1 MKNIL
6 KFNPE
11 LAKNIWLELSPQRL
25 VTMPAILLL
34 FVFLIFSLNSGEE
47 NPWTTVHYFSFYGFI
62 FIGILW
68 GMKSSSDAILDEY
81 NEKTWDWQKMS
92 SIGPWKLAIGK
103 LIGSTIYNWY
113 GALICWGLFMYSATY
128 TSQPKAEF
136 ITGFLLVAIMVG
148 LHGLMILIALQLIRR
163 TNANTKIKSNRIFL
177 TGILFAGI
185 LSSIFSYFT
194 LLGSSKMM
202 QLTWYG
208 IAIPSLDF
216 LLFTSVVYTLWI
228 LAGLYRSMRTELQF
242 TDPPSWWLFFLI
254 FHFIF
259 QYGFFL
265 PEGKMVDLSAISET
279 LTLLFVEAMLLTY
292 LLALSENKDIV
303 LFRKLINAL
312 KSSDFPTFYKY
323 VPLWLITLPI
333 AKIAGFLV
341 LLFLLIFDE
350 NQVLKTILKDY
361 GLTNKVEIVCFYF
374 AILLFVVRDLG
385 ILLLLNFSNRPQRAD
400 TSMLVYLVLIYLILP
415 TLTSGL
421 GISVILYPDITQGI
435 IPLIG
440 FPLVEA
446 ITVVYF
452 LVKKWQEISYNYQQ
466 NS

>member
-6 KFNPE
+6 RFNPE

-25 VTMPAILLL
+25 VTMPAILFL
-34 FVFLIFSLNSGEE
+34 FVFLIFSLNSTED
-47 NPWTTVHYFSFYGFI
+47 NPWATVHYLSFYGFI

-68 GMKSSSDAILDEY
+68 GMKTSSDAILDEY

-92 SIGPWKLAIGK
+92 SIGPWKLALGK

-113 GALICWGLFMYSATY
+113 GALICWGFFMYSSSY
-128 TSQPKAEF
+128 TTQPNEELK
-136 ITGFLLVAIMVG
+136 TGFLLVAVMIG

-163 TNANTKIKSNRIFL
+163 TNAGTKIKSIRIFL
-177 TGILFAGI
+177 SGLLFAGT
-185 LSSIFSYFT
+185 LSSIFSYLTFFDS
-194 LLGSSKMM
+194 GSKM
-202 QLTWYG
+202 QLSWYG
-208 IAIPSLDF
+208 FSIPTLDF
-216 LLFTSVVYTLWI
+216 LLFSSVVYTFWI
-228 LAGLYRSMRTELQF
+228 LAGLYRSMRMELQF
-242 TDPPSWWLFFLI
+242 TDPPSWWIFFLI
-254 FHFIF
+254 FNIFF

-265 PEGKMVDLSAISET
+265 PEGKVIDLSALSATFTLFFVET
-279 LTLLFVEAMLLTY
+279 LFLSY

-312 KSSDFPTFYKY
+312 KSSDFTTFYNY

-333 AKIAGFLV
+333 AKLAGFLV
-341 LLFLLIFDE
+341 LVLFLFFDAK
-350 NQVLKTILKDY
+350 QGLAPFLSDY
-361 GLTNKVEIVCFYF
+361 GLTDKIEITSFYF
-374 AILLFVVRDLG
+374 AILLFVLRDLG

-421 GISVILYPDITQGI
+421 GISVILYPDITHGI
-435 IPLIG
+435 FPLIG

-446 ITVVYF
+446 IAVVYF
-452 LVKKWQEISYNYQQ
+452 LVKKWQEISFNYQR
-466 NS
+466 NF

>member
-11 LAKNIWLELSPQRL
+11 LAKNIWLELSLQRL
-25 VTMPAILLL
+25 ITMPAILLL
-34 FVFLIFSLNSGEE
+34 FVFLIFSLNSGAE

-81 NEKTWDWQKMS
+81 NDKTWDWQKMS
-92 SIGPWKLAIGK
+92 SIGPWKLAVGK

-113 GALICWGLFMYSATY
+113 GAIICWGLFMYSATY

-136 ITGFLLVAIMVG
+136 KTGFLLVTIMLG

-177 TGILFAGI
+177 FGILFAGI

-194 LLGSSKMM
+194 LFGSSKMM

-208 IAIPSLDF
+208 IAIPTLDF
-216 LLFTSVVYTLWI
+216 LLFTSIIYTIWI
-228 LAGLYRSMRTELQF
+228 FAGLYRSMRTELQF

-265 PEGKMVDLSAISET
+265 PEGKMVDLSAISTT
-279 LTLLFVEAMLLTY
+279 LTLLFVETILLTY

-333 AKIAGFLV
+333 AKIAGFLL

-350 NQVLKTILKDY
+350 NQLLKPFLKEY
-361 GLTNKVEIVCFYF
+361 GLTNKVEIAGFYF
-374 AILLFVVRDLG
+374 AILLFALRDLG

-415 TLTSGL
+415 ILTSGL
-421 GISVILYPDITQGI
+421 EISVILYPDITQGI

-440 FPLVEA
+440 FPMIEA
-446 ITVVYF
+446 LAVIYF
-452 LVKKWQEISYNYQQ
+452 LVKKWQEISLNYQQ

>member
-34 FVFLIFSLNSGEE
+34 FVFLIFSLNSSED
-47 NPWTTVHYFSFYGFI
+47 NPWETVHFFSFYGFI

-68 GMKSSSDAILDEY
+68 GMKTSSDAILDEY
-81 NEKTWDWQKMS
+81 NDKTWDWQKMS
-92 SIGPWKLAIGK
+92 SIGPWKLALGK

-128 TSQPKAEF
+128 TDQPNSELK
-136 ITGFLLVAIMVG
+136 TGFLLVTIMIG

-163 TNANTKIKSNRIFL
+163 TNASTKIKSNRIFL
-177 TGILFAGI
+177 TGLLFAGV
-185 LSSIFSYFT
+185 LSSIFSYLTFFDN
-194 LLGSSKMM
+194 GSNI

-208 IAIPSLDF
+208 LTIPTLDF
-216 LLFTSVVYTLWI
+216 LLFSSVVYTLWI

-242 TDPPSWWLFFLI
+242 TDPPSWWIFFLI

-265 PEGKMVDLSAISET
+265 PIGKMFDLSALSTT
-279 LTLLFVEAMLLTY
+279 LTLLFVETLLLTY

-312 KSSDFPTFYKY
+312 KSYDFPTFYKY

-350 NQVLKTILKDY
+350 NQVLKTFLKDY
-361 GLTNKVEIVCFYF
+361 DLTNKAEITGFFF

-421 GISVILYPDITQGI
+421 EISVILYPDITQGI

-440 FPLVEA
+440 FPMVEA
-446 ITVVYF
+446 IAVVYF
-452 LVKKWQEISYNYQQ
+452 LIKKWQEISFNYQQ
-466 NS
+466 NF

>member
-11 LAKNIWLELSPQRL
+11 LAKNIWLELSLQRL
-25 VTMPAILLL
+25 ITMPAILLL
-34 FVFLIFSLNSGEE
+34 FVFLIFSLNSGAE

-81 NEKTWDWQKMS
+81 NDKTWDWQKMS
-92 SIGPWKLAIGK
+92 SIGPWKLAVGK

-113 GALICWGLFMYSATY
+113 GAIICWGLFMYSATY

-136 ITGFLLVAIMVG
+136 KTGFLLVTIMLG

-177 TGILFAGI
+177 FGILFAGI

-194 LLGSSKMM
+194 LFGSSKMM

-208 IAIPSLDF
+208 IAIPTLDF
-216 LLFTSVVYTLWI
+216 LLFTSIIYTIWI
-228 LAGLYRSMRTELQF
+228 FAGLYRSMRTELQF

-265 PEGKMVDLSAISET
+265 PEGKMVDLSAISTT
-279 LTLLFVEAMLLTY
+279 LTLLFVETILLTY

-323 VPLWLITLPI
+323 IPLWLITLPI
-333 AKIAGFLV
+333 AKIAGFLL

-350 NQVLKTILKDY
+350 NQLLKPFLKEY
-361 GLTNKVEIVCFYF
+361 GLTNKVEIAGFYF
-374 AILLFVVRDLG
+374 AILLFALRDLG

-415 TLTSGL
+415 ILTSGL
-421 GISVILYPDITQGI
+421 EISVILYPDITQGI

-440 FPLVEA
+440 FPMIEA
-446 ITVVYF
+446 LAVIYF
-452 LVKKWQEISYNYQQ
+452 LVKKWQEISLNYQQ

>member
-34 FVFLIFSLNSGEE
+34 FVFLIFSLNSREE

-128 TSQPKAEF
+128 TSQPIEEF
-136 ITGFLLVAIMVG
+136 KTGFLLVAIMVG

-242 TDPPSWWLFFLI
+242 TDPPSWWL
-254 FHFIF
+254 
-259 QYGFFL
+259 
-265 PEGKMVDLSAISET
+265 
-279 LTLLFVEAMLLTY
+279 
-292 LLALSENKDIV
+292 
-303 LFRKLINAL
+303 
-312 KSSDFPTFYKY
+312 
-323 VPLWLITLPI
+323 
-333 AKIAGFLV
+333 
-341 LLFLLIFDE
+341 
-350 NQVLKTILKDY
+350 
-361 GLTNKVEIVCFYF
+361 
-374 AILLFVVRDLG
+374 
-385 ILLLLNFSNRPQRAD
+385 
-400 TSMLVYLVLIYLILP
+400 
-415 TLTSGL
+415 
-421 GISVILYPDITQGI
+421 
-435 IPLIG
+435 
-440 FPLVEA
+440 
-446 ITVVYF
+446 
-452 LVKKWQEISYNYQQ
+452 
-466 NS
+466 

>member
-1 MKNIL
+1 
-6 KFNPE
+6 
-11 LAKNIWLELSPQRL
+11 
-25 VTMPAILLL
+25 
-34 FVFLIFSLNSGEE
+34 
-47 NPWTTVHYFSFYGFI
+47 
-62 FIGILW
+62 
-68 GMKSSSDAILDEY
+68 
-81 NEKTWDWQKMS
+81 
-92 SIGPWKLAIGK
+92 
-103 LIGSTIYNWY
+103 
-113 GALICWGLFMYSATY
+113 
-128 TSQPKAEF
+128 
-136 ITGFLLVAIMVG
+136 MVG

-177 TGILFAGI
+177 SGILFAGI

-228 LAGLYRSMRTELQF
+228 LAGLYRSMRTELQI

-265 PEGKMVDLSAISET
+265 PEGKIVDLSAISTT
-279 LTLLFVEAMLLTY
+279 LTLLFVETILLTY

-446 ITVVYF
+446 IAVIYF
-452 LVKKWQEISYNYQQ
+452 LVKKWKEISFNYQR
-466 NS
+466 NF

>member
-11 LAKNIWLELSPQRL
+11 LAKNIWLELSLQRL
-25 VTMPAILLL
+25 ITMPAILLL
-34 FVFLIFSLNSGEE
+34 FVFLIFSLNSGAE

-81 NEKTWDWQKMS
+81 NDKTWDWQKMS
-92 SIGPWKLAIGK
+92 SIGPWKLAVGK

-113 GALICWGLFMYSATY
+113 GAIICWGLFMYSATY

-136 ITGFLLVAIMVG
+136 KTGFLLVTIMLG

-177 TGILFAGI
+177 FGILFAGI

-194 LLGSSKMM
+194 LFGSSKMM

-208 IAIPSLDF
+208 IAIPTLDF
-216 LLFTSVVYTLWI
+216 LLFTSIIYTIWI
-228 LAGLYRSMRTELQF
+228 FAGLYRSMRTELQF

-265 PEGKMVDLSAISET
+265 PEGKIVDLSAISTT
-279 LTLLFVEAMLLTY
+279 LTLLFVETILLTY

-323 VPLWLITLPI
+323 IPLWLITLPI
-333 AKIAGFLV
+333 AKIAGFLL

-350 NQVLKTILKDY
+350 NQLLKPFLKEY
-361 GLTNKVEIVCFYF
+361 GLTNKVEIAGFYF
-374 AILLFVVRDLG
+374 AILLFALRDLG

-415 TLTSGL
+415 ILTSGL
-421 GISVILYPDITQGI
+421 EISVILYPDITQGI

-440 FPLVEA
+440 FPMIEA
-446 ITVVYF
+446 LAVIYF
-452 LVKKWQEISYNYQQ
+452 LVKKWQEISLNYQQ

>member
-34 FVFLIFSLNSGEE
+34 FVFLIFSLNSSED
-47 NPWTTVHYFSFYGFI
+47 NPWETVHFFSFYGFI

-68 GMKSSSDAILDEY
+68 GMKTSSDAILDEY
-81 NEKTWDWQKMS
+81 NDKTWDWQKMS
-92 SIGPWKLAIGK
+92 SIGPWKLALGK

-128 TSQPKAEF
+128 TDQPNSELK
-136 ITGFLLVAIMVG
+136 TGFLLVTIMIG

-163 TNANTKIKSNRIFL
+163 TNASTKIKSNRIFL
-177 TGILFAGI
+177 TGLLFAGV
-185 LSSIFSYFT
+185 LSSIFSYLTFFDN
-194 LLGSSKMM
+194 GSNI

-208 IAIPSLDF
+208 LTIPTLDF
-216 LLFTSVVYTLWI
+216 LLFSSVVYTLWI

-242 TDPPSWWLFFLI
+242 TDPPSWWIFFLI

-265 PEGKMVDLSAISET
+265 PIGKMFDLSALSTT
-279 LTLLFVEAMLLTY
+279 LTLLFVETLLLIY

-312 KSSDFPTFYKY
+312 KSYYFPTFYKY
-323 VPLWLITLPI
+323 VPLWLITL
-333 AKIAGFLV
+333 
-341 LLFLLIFDE
+341 
-350 NQVLKTILKDY
+350 Q
-361 GLTNKVEIVCFYF
+361 
-374 AILLFVVRDLG
+374 R
-385 ILLLLNFSNRPQRAD
+385 SNAA
-400 TSMLVYLVLIYLILP
+400 S
-415 TLTSGL
+415 
-421 GISVILYPDITQGI
+421 
-435 IPLIG
+435 
-440 FPLVEA
+440 E
-446 ITVVYF
+446 
-452 LVKKWQEISYNYQQ
+452 
-466 NS
+466 